1 MKGISQFTVKEL
13 KGWSCDAEISGI
25 WTPARPLGLG
35 GLFYRIKMAWKVFTG
50 KADIVV
56 WYKQ

>member
-1 MKGISQFTVKEL
+1 MKGISEFTVKEL
-13 KGWSCDAEISGI
+13 QSWSNDTEISGI
-25 WTPARPLGLG
+25 WVPARPLGLG
-35 GLFYRIKMAWKVFTG
+35 GLIHRIKKAWKVFIG